1 MTLDDGVCFV
11 QPAIFED
18 ISDDTVAA
26 AAAAAARAA
35 GRTPVRPVVLSSN
48 GGRMLM
54 SS

>member
-18 ISDDTVAA
+18 ISDDTV
-26 AAAAAARAA
+26 AAAAARAA